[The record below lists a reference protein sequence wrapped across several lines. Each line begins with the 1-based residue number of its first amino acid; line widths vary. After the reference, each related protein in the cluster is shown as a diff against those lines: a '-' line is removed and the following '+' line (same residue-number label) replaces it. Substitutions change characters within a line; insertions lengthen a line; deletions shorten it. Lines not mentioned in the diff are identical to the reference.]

1 MCYGYLN
8 VFFGIENVF
17 VFLVNWILFLLF
29 SFIDCEY
36 SRDGYF
42 FSFISDCYYFIGDYI
57 NVMWME
63 EFFIRFFW
71 DIVVWKY

>member
-17 VFLVNWILFLLF
+17 VFLV
-29 SFIDCEY
+29 IDCEY

-42 FSFISDCYYFIGDYI
+42 FSFISDCDYFIGDYI